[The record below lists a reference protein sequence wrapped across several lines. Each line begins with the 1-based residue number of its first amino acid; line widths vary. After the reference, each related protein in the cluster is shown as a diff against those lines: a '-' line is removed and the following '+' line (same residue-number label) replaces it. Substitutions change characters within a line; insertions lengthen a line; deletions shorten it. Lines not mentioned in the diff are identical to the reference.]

1 MAEHRGPG
9 MRLRAY
15 AGSDVGRSRKGKVNE
30 DNLFSGTTVFAVADG
45 MGGHQAGEVASEEAL
60 KPVEN
65 LDGRTYPDEADAT
78 EALRQAIEAANRSV
92 VEQAQSDPALSGMGT
107 TLTATMVRDGR
118 LHLAHVGDSR
128 AYLLRGRDEITQ
140 LTTDHTLVEQLVQEG
155 RLSRDEISTHPQRSV
170 VTRAI
175 GVDREVEVD
184 TLPPL
189 VLQPGDQVLLCSDG
203 LSGPVADSEIAEIL
217 VSTDDGAEAV
227 RRLLEAANAHG
238 GPDNITVVLL
248 RAETDTD
255 PDDQPTEAI
264 PAAVPRSSTA
274 GGARAAGD
282 GDGGGGGRSS
292 IAIRTRP
299 DSDGHDFATDF
310 GRYGARGSATAP
322 AAERGGGVKRALTIL
337 LSAIVLLA
345 VLTGGGWLVLS
356 RAWFLGDMGGDVAIF
371 RGLPQQVVGVDLFRV
386 TEVTGP
392 AVSDL
397 DPRIRARLAEG
408 ITVAS
413 QSEAQAT
420 IDEWQAQVDE
430 AAQPADTTRPSRP
443 TRPNR
448 PTEARRSNAS
458 ESP

>member
-1 MAEHRGPG
+1 MAEDQGRG

-15 AGSDVGRSRKGKVNE
+15 AGSDVGQARKGKVNE
-30 DNLFSGTTVFAVADG
+30 DNLFFGTTVFAVADG

-78 EALRQAIEAANRSV
+78 EALRSAIEAANRSV

-107 TLTATMVRDGR
+107 TLTATMVRDGS

-217 VSTDDGAEAV
+217 VSTDDGDEAV
-227 RRLLEAANAHG
+227 RRLLAAANARG

-248 RAETDTD
+248 RAESDTD

-264 PAAVPRSSTA
+264 AAAVSGSSGTS
-274 GGARAAGD
+274 GARTA
-282 GDGGGGGRSS
+282 GGGGGGPSS

-299 DSDGHDFATDF
+299 DSDGHDFASDF
-310 GRYGARGSATAP
+310 GRYGARGNAAVPAP
-322 AAERGGGVKRALTIL
+322 ERGAGVKRALAIL

-345 VLTGGGWLVLS
+345 VLGGGGWLVLS

-371 RGLPQQVVGVDLFRV
+371 RGLPQQVVGVDLFRLA
-386 TEVTGP
+386 EVTGP

-430 AAQPADTTRPSRP
+430 ALEPADSSQPTRASRP
-443 TRPNR
+443 TE
-448 PTEARRSNAS
+448 TRRSNAS
-458 ESP
+458 ETP